1 MEIGCHPQRLGQL
14 AEQIRQG
21 APFDVFLSA
30 DGKFVRRL
38 ADEGIIR
45 GETVRPY
52 ALGSLVLAT
61 DAKSELKP
69 KGLADLTGPG
79 IKFIAIANPETA
91 PYGKAAT
98 QAIERAGLAEALKP
112 RLVTAGSVRQALQ
125 MVQSGNAEV
134 GIVSR
139 SIADVPG
146 IRSVQLPLD
155 ASDPIIQYS
164 QGRDP
169 FESAGGRGSLRQVP
183 PGRGRARDDARP
195 RIRRAAQL
203 QERLSEGPGIMG
215 MVGDLAPFWLSIR
228 VASIATVLIV
238 MIGVPVAWLL
248 ARGRFPG
255 KGLVAGILVLL
266 FEQVSPGRRPEDSR
280 GDVQVLGRRGWLY
293 TGSRPP
299 TPGSRRSPTAAVRR
313 APRDG
318 RVLQDVLRLS
328 PRRHGCPRGTTV
340 TARRARGQAPGFLPG
355 CSSLVPPAGDGPAV
369 VLGGVRPASSWKFVA
384 VEIGDVGHP

>member
-1 MEIGCHPQRLGQL
+1 MIRHRAVALISIAIAPMISGCGGTKPEPARLRVAAASDLQQALPLLVSAFRVQRDVEIDATFGASGQL

-69 KGLADLTGPG
+69 KGLADLTGPE

-91 PYGKAAT
+91 PYGKAAK
-98 QAIERAGLAEALKP
+98 QAIERAGLADALKP

-155 ASDPIIQYS
+155 ASDPIIQY
-164 QGRDP
+164 
-169 FESAGGRGSLRQVP
+169 L
-183 PGRGRARDDARP
+183 
-195 RIRRAAQL
+195 
-203 QERLSEGPGIMG
+203 
-215 MVGDLAPFWLSIR
+215 
-228 VASIATVLIV
+228 
-238 MIGVPVAWLL
+238 GVVT
-248 ARGRFPG
+248 R
-255 KGLVAGILVLL
+255 
-266 FEQVSPGRRPEDSR
+266 SSRPEDAEAFVKFLLEGDGR
-280 GDVQVLGRRGWLY
+280 GMMRDLGFAE
-293 TGSRPP
+293 PP
-299 TPGSRRSPTAAVRR
+299 NYKNDY
-313 APRDG
+313 PRD
-318 RVLQDVLRLS
+318 Q
-328 PRRHGCPRGTTV
+328 
-340 TARRARGQAPGFLPG
+340 
-355 CSSLVPPAGDGPAV
+355 
-369 VLGGVRPASSWKFVA
+369 
-384 VEIGDVGHP
+384 E